1 MRMVEIFVPMAGML
15 MLVAMLAL
23 VTRVVAAVSL
33 NRTIREALRTDPG
46 SVPILAERLEA
57 RPLWGDYLLGW
68 IFIAFTVAL
77 ILLALTDR
85 DADVRADMLRSAIV
99 PAIVGITV
107 LGYAWFSSKR
117 AASDRTSGPT

>member
-15 MLVAMLAL
+15 MLVSMLAL
-23 VTRVVAAVSL
+23 VTRAIAAVAL

-46 SVPILAERLEA
+46 SVPILAERLEP

-68 IFIAFTVAL
+68 IFVAFTVAL
-77 ILLALTDR
+77 ILLAITDR
-85 DADVRADMLRSAIV
+85 DPEARSDMLRSAIV

-107 LGYAWFSSKR
+107 LAYSWF
-117 AASDRTSGPT
+117 ASRRSASGPT